1 MYKICTE
8 ILTFYMSKQNE
19 RLGSRVNF
27 KTDMKEN
34 KLMYM
39 RNTKIYKKIPKS
51 PKENISE
58 EQKFHQ
64 IAKTRRKNC
73 NS

>member
-39 RNTKIYKKIPKS
+39 RNTKIYKKNTKIPKEKYQRRTKVS
-51 PKENISE
+51 PNS
-58 EQKFHQ
+58 
-64 IAKTRRKNC
+64 KN
-73 NS
+73 